1 MVKRKQG
8 QIPGRVNNMHIA
20 DGVLPTSVAV
30 ASYVA
35 SGAILAVSLK
45 KISHEDYPKI
55 ALMSSAFFVASL
67 IHVPLGPSSVHLL
80 LPGVV
85 GVVLGGVSFV
95 AITLGLILQCV
106 IFQFGGITALG
117 ANTLMM
123 GIPALMAGW
132 LFHYVSRRSSS
143 LKTLVVTA
151 GISGMLG
158 VVVAGIILA
167 IFLFLSGDVFY
178 NVAKLVLIAHI
189 PVAIIEGIVSA
200 AMVSFLYKVKPE
212 MIRHA

>member
-1 MVKRKQG
+1 
-8 QIPGRVNNMHIA
+8 MHIA

-30 ASYVA
+30 ASYVM
-35 SGAILAVSLK
+35 SGAILTVSLR

-67 IHVPLGPSSVHLL
+67 IHVPIGPSSVHLL

-85 GVVLGGVSFV
+85 GIVLGGMSFI

-106 IFQFGGITALG
+106 LFQFGGITALG

-123 GIPALMAGW
+123 GIPALFCGW
-132 LFHYVSRRSSS
+132 LFNYISHKNVSP
-143 LKTLVVTA
+143 TTQVVIA

-158 VVVAGIILA
+158 VLIAGLILA
-167 IFLFLSGDVFY
+167 IFLFLSGDAFY

-189 PVAIIEGIVSA
+189 PVAIIEGIVAA
-200 AMVSFLYKVKPE
+200 AMVSFLRKVKPE
-212 MIRHA
+212 ILRHA